1 MAIAP
6 TGKFVDE
13 LRPLPVPN
21 DTTRPFYEAAKQGR
35 LDIQRCARCGTRFLP
50 PLPYCDICD
59 SREMKWETVSG
70 KGTIYTYTVIHNNTM
85 PAFDGATPY
94 AIVEVELPEQ
104 SGLVMTCNM
113 AGTPLEQIRIG
124 APVEVT
130 FIDIGDDTVIP
141 DFKLAEGA

>member
-1 MAIAP
+1 MAVAP
-6 TGKFVDE
+6 AGKIIDE

-21 DTTRPFYEAAKQGR
+21 DVTRPFYEACKQGR
-35 LDIQRCARCGTRFLP
+35 LDIRRCAKCGTFAHP

-70 KGTIYTYTVIHNNTM
+70 KGTIYTYTRIHANRT

-94 AIVEVELPEQ
+94 AIVDVELAEQ
-104 SGLVMTCNM
+104 PGLILTCNM
-113 AGTPLEQIRIG
+113 AGTPFEKIQIG

-130 FIDIGDDTVIP
+130 FIDIGDDIVIP
-141 DFKLAEGA
+141 DFKLAEG